1 MTRSLGSTPIT
12 RASSL
17 LRTGPPTEP
26 ATVLT
31 PQQTPGLLPL
41 AHCTQNQTGSIGS
54 GLLTFR
60 VGAADRARVASMP
73 DTAWPINGHP
83 PSSSRDKGHTPV
95 LMPSISFDTSTANRL
110 RSPSRSLP
118 SASRAL
124 FPHRSPR
131 SRHRSRSM
139 WRFEASPRRATSK
152 GQPSSPTQ
160 HHISKL
166 RLHRTP
172 LCVRDT
178 HPHLTRHARLFHIA
192 HHSRVT
198 APAACGGLKPPPAG
212 RLRRANNPSSP
223 AQHHFRKHCLHR
235 TSLPRSGHTKTVIQ
249 PHRVPDD
256 FDRIPIA
263 LVRCRNRHN
272 DQSWQHHTWPTT

>member
-1 MTRSLGSTPIT
+1 MGLRYLHRTHRRRKPGARRHRFHTLYRLLFRSASNSSMLTPSTPGAPLFALTFSHACMTAHFEISNGLPGDFNSFTRLLPNPNGFWLIQRTQSQMTRSLGSTPIT

-139 WRFEASPRRATSK
+139 WRFEAFPPQGDFEEPTFISHTAPHQQAPPTSN
-152 GQPSSPTQ
+152 S
-160 HHISKL
+160 
-166 RLHRTP
+166 P
-172 LCVRDT
+172 LC
-178 HPHLTRHARLFHIA
+178 
-192 HHSRVT
+192 S
-198 APAACGGLKPPPAG
+198 
-212 RLRRANNPSSP
+212 
-223 AQHHFRKHCLHR
+223 
-235 TSLPRSGHTKTVIQ
+235 
-249 PHRVPDD
+249 
-256 FDRIPIA
+256 
-263 LVRCRNRHN
+263 
-272 DQSWQHHTWPTT
+272 

>member
-1 MTRSLGSTPIT
+1 MTRSLGFTPIT

-192 HHSRVT
+192 HHDRVT
-198 APAACGGLKPPPAG
+198 APAAYGGLKPPPAE
-212 RLRRANNPSSP
+212 RLRRASNPSSS
-223 AQHHFRKHCLHR
+223 AQHRFSKLYLHR
-235 TSLPRSGHTKTVIQ
+235 TPFHARDTPK
-249 PHRVPDD
+249 R
-256 FDRIPIA
+256 
-263 LVRCRNRHN
+263 
-272 DQSWQHHTWPTT
+272 